1 MLLLNTQSQDLEVF
15 ATNEEVRYAILSH
28 TWGSQ
33 EVTLADFLAN
43 EKRTGSE
50 GWDKICRSS
59 EVAARL
65 GFDYLWVDT
74 FCIDKSSSSELSE
87 AINSMFQWY
96 EKAGICIAYL
106 EDVSSAD
113 DPTKDGSQFAKCRW
127 FSRGWTLQELIA
139 PPEVHFYSQE
149 WELIGTRTSLQ
160 EAITRVSLIPAAI
173 LHTSGQQQNL
183 DDFSIAE
190 KMSWAANRQTTRPE
204 DMAYC
209 LLGLF
214 DINMP
219 LLYGEGRVKAFKRLQ
234 EEIIKSTNDDSI
246 YAWRYPEDLSKRQ
259 HFWGLLAESP
269 AAFGHQGGDY
279 VIKRARYLTRSSNY
293 VAAVSSRGLD
303 VELALT
309 PHPRDES
316 GTIFIAVLDCDMG
329 RDEVSHEL
337 TPAIIL
343 QKTQWHNDTEFVRI
357 RTDHLLMVSMNRMKF
372 AKDLRRYRLGYD
384 RLSEAQPRQIF
395 VPHNLST
402 RRSPRGILFHPEVV
416 PLHHDKPFIIGVLS
430 NDSDWLFDEPAS
442 ASANTFP
449 GSLNR
454 RGSSLEGTPSDA
466 SGTYVL
472 SFDPGSDLGATEPTQ
487 PTKLGVLELEIKQ
500 YGGWNSWRTCL
511 VIGLEPHPPN
521 PLGTPSLYTVPWY
534 AFVKKDKVAAGQLDD
549 VLAREDRVMEHKLL
563 NEVLRVEFDLE
574 SRHSRLHYNVILKLR
589 EATKESRR

>member
-1 MLLLNTQSQDLEVF
+1 MKFT
-15 ATNEEVRYAILSH
+15 
-28 TWGSQ
+28 
-33 EVTLADFLAN
+33 AN
-43 EKRTGSE
+43 
-50 GWDKICRSS
+50 
-59 EVAARL
+59 
-65 GFDYLWVDT
+65 
-74 FCIDKSSSSELSE
+74 
-87 AINSMFQWY
+87 
-96 EKAGICIAYL
+96 
-106 EDVSSAD
+106 
-113 DPTKDGSQFAKCRW
+113 
-127 FSRGWTLQELIA
+127 
-139 PPEVHFYSQE
+139 
-149 WELIGTRTSLQ
+149 
-160 EAITRVSLIPAAI
+160 
-173 LHTSGQQQNL
+173 
-183 DDFSIAE
+183 DFSFHV
-190 KMSWAANRQTTRPE
+190 
-204 DMAYC
+204 
-209 LLGLF
+209 L
-214 DINMP
+214 
-219 LLYGEGRVKAFKRLQ
+219 
-234 EEIIKSTNDDSI
+234 
-246 YAWRYPEDLSKRQ
+246 
-259 HFWGLLAESP
+259 
-269 AAFGHQGGDY
+269 
-279 VIKRARYLTRSSNY
+279 RYLTRSSNH

-395 VPHNLST
+395 VPHSLSR

-416 PLHHDKPFIIGVLS
+416 PLYHDKPFMIGVLS
-430 NDSDWLFDEPAS
+430 NDTDWLFDEPTS

-454 RGSSLEGTPSDA
+454 RGSVLEEAPSDA
-466 SGTYVL
+466 SGTFVL
-472 SFDPGSDLGATEPTQ
+472 SFDPDSDLGATEPAQ

-511 VIGLEPHPPN
+511 IIGLEPHPPN

-534 AFVKKDKVAAGQLDD
+534 AFVKKDKIAAGQLDD